1 MVFYQISFVISPGL
15 LYHLI
20 RRDSGRLANEAFTSN
35 PTVCSKEWFNGLKIT
50 NWKDRRA
57 HWVKT
62 NSNVWYEWQRVTTS
76 SSANDE
82 WQWVTTIDNDWHRW
96 TSDTVWERMKTRKHG
111 LNAYN
116 FIKKWLQHR
125 CFPLNFAKFLRTP
138 ILYNNCERLL
148 LESK

>member
-1 MVFYQISFVISPGL
+1 MVFYQNSFVISPGL

-82 WQWVTTIDNDWHRW
+82 WQWVTT
-96 TSDTVWERMKTRKHG
+96 SDTVEQVTPYENEWRQENMGWMPTTLLKSDSNTSV
-111 LNAYN
+111 
-116 FIKKWLQHR
+116 FPWILQ
-125 CFPLNFAKFLRTP
+125 KF
-138 ILYNNCERLL
+138 
-148 LESK
+148 